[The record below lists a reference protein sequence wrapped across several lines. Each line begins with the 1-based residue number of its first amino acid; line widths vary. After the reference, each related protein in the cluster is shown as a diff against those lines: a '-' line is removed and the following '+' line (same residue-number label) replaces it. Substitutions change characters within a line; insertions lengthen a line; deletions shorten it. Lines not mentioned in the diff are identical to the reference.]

1 MQDPGLMDLLRS
13 QYTVASSF
21 LIILLQK
28 SSSPLQV
35 PISSPLLSCNAIKII
50 YWLMIILA
58 V

>member
-13 QYTVASSF
+13 TVAPSF

-35 PISSPLLSCNAIKII
+35 PISNPLLSSHALSPHK
-50 YWLMIILA
+50 
-58 V
+58 